1 MEPDGSLA
9 MRYFFLF
16 WVFALLCGLSV
27 TVSADIYEWIDENGI
42 RHFSNQEPLD
52 KSKVVAITRE
62 SRHNELSQTA
72 QMGAEKE
79 ERLRSEQLK
88 IAEKEIEIL
97 ERELALERKIEAV
110 NQQAEQTLQKAEALL
125 DEAKA
130 SRDTSNS
137 RRYISSGYYPL
148 LPYYPIPH
156 PKRRRHPEQGRIH
169 GPPHDSGKPQGK
181 GHKSHA
187 PGRPGLRRGND
198 GNRVCPDRTGNP

>member
-1 MEPDGSLA
+1 

-27 TVSADIYEWIDENGI
+27 TVSADIYEWIDENGV

-62 SRHNELSQTA
+62 SLHHEPSQTE
-72 QMGAEKE
+72 QMRAEKE
-79 ERLRSEQLK
+79 ERLKSEQLK

-97 ERELALERKIEAV
+97 ERELALERKIEAA
-110 NQQAEQTLQKAEALL
+110 NRKAEQTLQKAEALV

-130 SRDTSNS
+130 SQDTSGG

-148 LPYYPIPH
+148 LPYYPISH
-156 PKRRRHPEQGRIH
+156 HKKRRYRKKDRIH
-169 GPPHDSGKPQGK
+169 GPPSHSGKLKGK
-181 GHKSHA
+181 GHK
-187 PGRPGLRRGND
+187 PFRQPLKRGATFSV
-198 GNRVCPDRTGNP
+198 RFR